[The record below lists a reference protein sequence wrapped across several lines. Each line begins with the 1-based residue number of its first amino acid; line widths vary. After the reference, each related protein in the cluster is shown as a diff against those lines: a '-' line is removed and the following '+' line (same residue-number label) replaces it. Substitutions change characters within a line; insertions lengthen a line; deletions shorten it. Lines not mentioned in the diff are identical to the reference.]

1 MRATRCAPV
10 DRRPAKP
17 RCVAAA
23 GGRAIAGR
31 APVDCRPVNPS
42 PETRAA
48 AVRPGPLADLRVLDC
63 STMLAGPLACQM
75 LADYG
80 ADVIKIEHPTRG
92 DSLRG
97 HGRQKDGH
105 GLWWKMVG
113 RNKRCVGLYLG
124 DPDAA
129 AVFVEMA
136 AAADVVVEN
145 FRPGTLERWGL
156 GWDRLREANPDLI
169 LCRVTGFGQ
178 DGPYASRPAFGTL
191 VEAMSGFAAMT
202 GEPDGPPV
210 LPPLGLADSIAGFA
224 AAAAVLMALRH
235 RDAGGGGQV
244 IDLSILESMAVALG
258 PPVLVYDQFGE
269 VPRRMGNRSANNAPR
284 NAYRTAEGAWVA
296 VSASAEP
303 VAERALRLVGR
314 ADLAAEPWFATG
326 AGRAAHGDEID
337 AAMAA
342 WIGQRS
348 LAEVMAAFG
357 AAEVAIAPV
366 YDAAGYVDDPQVV
379 HREAVVSVPDE
390 DLGPLRMQNVAF
402 RLSETPG
409 AIRHTGRRLGADTD
423 EVLDELGVA
432 PEVIADLRA
441 RRVLA

>member
-1 MRATRCAPV
+1 MTPVRSGPSGPREGRAAEEEQRPREGRTAGEDQHPREAPV
-10 DRRPAKP
+10 
-17 RCVAAA
+17 
-23 GGRAIAGR
+23 RA
-31 APVDCRPVNPS
+31 
-42 PETRAA
+42 
-48 AVRPGPLADLRVLDC
+48 GPLADLRVLDC

-80 ADVIKIEHPTRG
+80 ADVIKIEHPIRG

-113 RNKRCVGLYLG
+113 RNKRCVGLNLG
-124 DPDAA
+124 DPAAA
-129 AVFVEMA
+129 AVFVEMVA
-136 AAADVVVEN
+136 TADVVVEN

-156 GWDRLREANPDLI
+156 GWDRLREANPGLV

-202 GEPDGPPV
+202 GEPGGPPV

-244 IDLSILESMAVALG
+244 IDLSILEPMAAALG
-258 PPVLVYDQFGE
+258 PPVMVYDQFGE
-269 VPRRMGNRSANNAPR
+269 VYRRLGNRSANNAPR

-314 ADLAAEPWFATG
+314 PDMADEPWFATG
-326 AGRAAHGDEID
+326 AGRAAHGNEID
-337 AAMAA
+337 AAMAV
-342 WIGQRS
+342 WIGERP
-348 LAEVMAAFG
+348 LAEVMAAFE
-357 AAEVAIAPV
+357 AAEVAVAPV
-366 YDAAGYVDDPQVV
+366 YDAAGYVADPQVV
-379 HREAVVSVPDE
+379 HREAVVAVPDE
-390 DLGPLRMQNVAF
+390 DLGPLRMPNVAF

-409 AIRHTGRRLGADTD
+409 AIRHTGRQLGADTD
-423 EVLDELGVA
+423 EVLDELGIA
-432 PEVIADLRA
+432 PEVATELRD